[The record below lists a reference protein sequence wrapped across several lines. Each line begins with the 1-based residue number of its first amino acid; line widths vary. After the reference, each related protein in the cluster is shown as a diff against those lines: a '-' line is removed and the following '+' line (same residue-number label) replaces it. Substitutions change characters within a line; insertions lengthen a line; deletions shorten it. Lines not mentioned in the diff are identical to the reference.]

1 MDYTIAP
8 SVDGLFITLK
18 VKGNMTRRRVM
29 QLNLETHA
37 LGRQL
42 RIRRYLVDVTK
53 ARNTDSPMEVYEF
66 AYADMQKAEGIDRAA
81 RVAILTDPMDHS
93 HDFVETVCRN
103 AGLIVRKF
111 TDRNQARQFLTRET
125 GVE

>member
-8 SVDGLFITLK
+8 SVDGLFIILK
-18 VKGNMTRRRVM
+18 VKGNMTRRSVM

-53 ARNTDSPMEVYEF
+53 ARNTDSPIEIYDF
-66 AYADMQKAEGIDRAA
+66 AYADMQTAEGIDRSA
-81 RVAILTDPMDHS
+81 RVAILADPTDHS

-103 AGLIVRKF
+103 AGLNVKKF
-111 TDRNQARQFLTRET
+111 TDRNQAGRFLTREV